1 MSRTLALTLVA
12 LCASAPA
19 FAQQAAA
26 APTAPAR
33 APRASTNA
41 QRGTTATPVA
51 SAQMPPSLAP
61 AAARP
66 VDPGLDPTDANIT
79 IEITVVDKA
88 AGSATTTTRQ
98 GTITVA
104 NLNRGSVRGLGTDY
118 SNNATKLDPLG
129 LDIDA
134 RTWLR
139 KSGMV
144 SAELTVAYIP
154 AGADPTKP
162 SVQRQSA
169 TLFLKAGQETQVLT
183 AGSMTGQGPAV
194 RITAR
199 AIVNK

>member
-19 FAQQAAA
+19 FAQQATA

-33 APRASTNA
+33 TPPAATAA

-51 SAQMPPSLAP
+51 AQAGTPAPP
-61 AAARP
+61 AARA
-66 VDPGLDPTDANIT
+66 VDPGIDPTDANIT
-79 IEITVVDKA
+79 IEVTVVDKP
-88 AGSATTTTRQ
+88 AGGATTTTRQ

-104 NLNRGSVRGLGTDY
+104 NQNSGSVRGLMSYYGNTPQ
-118 SNNATKLDPLG
+118 SKLDPSG

-134 RTWLR
+134 KTWLR

-144 SAELTVAYIP
+144 SAGLTVAYVP
-154 AGADPTKP
+154 AGLDPVVG
-162 SVQRQSA
+162 SIQRQSA
-169 TLFLKAGQETQVLT
+169 TLFLKPGQETQVLT
-183 AGSMTGQGPAV
+183 AGNMTGSGPAV
-194 RITAR
+194 RITAK

>member
-26 APTAPAR
+26 APAAPTRTPPA
-33 APRASTNA
+33 AVSA
-41 QRGTTATPVA
+41 QRGTGAAPVA
-51 SAQMPPSLAP
+51 GAQAGTPAP
-61 AAARP
+61 AAAHP

-88 AGSATTTTRQ
+88 AGATATTTRQ

-118 SNNATKLDPLG
+118 SNNATKLDPVG

-154 AGADPTKP
+154 TGADPVKP

-169 TLFLKAGQETQVLT
+169 TLFLKPGQETQVLT
-183 AGSMTGQGPAV
+183 AGSMTGAGPAV
-194 RITAR
+194 KITAK
-199 AIVNK
+199 ATVIK